1 MGKTHISA
9 LQVNWADMTP
19 SVEVVHLSM
28 LCPCVALLLL
38 SAGFRRAGGG
48 YEALRGGPEVGASLL
63 LTEQP
68 GQDRAL
74 SSVLGAD
81 RRPG

>member
-1 MGKTHISA
+1 MN
-9 LQVNWADMTP
+9 V
-19 SVEVVHLSM
+19 
-28 LCPCVALLLL
+28 VALLLM
-38 SAGFRRAGGG
+38 SAGFRRTGGG
-48 YEALRGGPEVGASLL
+48 YEALPGGPEVGASLL
-63 LTEQP
+63 LAEQP